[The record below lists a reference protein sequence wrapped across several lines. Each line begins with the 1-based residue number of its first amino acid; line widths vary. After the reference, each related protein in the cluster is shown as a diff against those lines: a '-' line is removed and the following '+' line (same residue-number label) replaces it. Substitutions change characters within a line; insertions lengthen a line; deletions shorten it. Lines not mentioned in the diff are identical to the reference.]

1 MKRPEKKDFNVM
13 GVKEDSNEGKH
24 QIYLHGY
31 NASCDDHDKF
41 LPSEDEI
48 LRITIENTLKLNIA
62 KKENQALVFTCCGKP
77 IQDIRTSGLCPHCLA
92 ENTGVV
98 ELWKYNL
105 AKAIAKRV
113 GGE

>member
-1 MKRPEKKDFNVM
+1 MKRPEKIDESAIGHSEYNVAY
-13 GVKEDSNEGKH
+13 GE
-24 QIYLHGY
+24 GY
-31 NASCDDHDKF
+31 NTCCDDHDKF
-41 LPSEDEI
+41 LPSEKEI

-62 KKENQALVFTCCGKP
+62 KKENRALVFTCCGKP
-77 IQDIRTSGLCPHCLA
+77 IKDIRTSGLCPHCLA
-92 ENTGVV
+92 ENTEVV

>member
-1 MKRPEKKDFNVM
+1 MKRPEKKNRDEIANTEY
-13 GVKEDSNEGKH
+13 GVGYEQGYEAGNNESH
-24 QIYLHGY
+24 
-31 NASCDDHDKF
+31 DEWDKF
-41 LPSEDEI
+41 LPSEKEV

-62 KKENQALVFTCCGKP
+62 KKENRALVFTCCGKP
-77 IQDIRTSGLCPHCLA
+77 IKDIRTSGLCPHCLA
-92 ENTGVV
+92 ENTEVV